1 MGLILLNL
9 IIFLNLDEEMEILN
23 FNFLMFMF

>member
-9 IIFLNLDEEMEILN
+9 IIILKLDEEMKILN